1 MANRFPEATVL
12 HSSPYP
18 TCSDYK
24 ETLAFPVSLLLTPL
38 SRFPTTLPQATI
50 ETVLSAPLPDGVVR
64 LDSGS
69 VVTEGTRVS
78 IVIVSCDNLAFNRLC
93 LESLLVATS
102 AESYEVIVVDNGSA
116 DGTREYLA
124 ELARRQKRVRVIFNC
139 ENRGFAAANNQ
150 ALRVA
155 VGDVLVLLNNDTIV
169 VPGWLPRLLRY
180 LDDKTIGLVGPV
192 TNRCGN
198 EAQIEARYS
207 TLGEMVGFAAVRAA
221 EHAGQSFEI
230 RVATMFCVAMRREV
244 FDRIGPLD
252 EQFGLGLFEDDD
264 YSMRVRAAGYRVVCA
279 NDVFVHHFGQASL
292 GKLASVGQ
300 YGELFHANRRRW
312 EAKWNRLWQ
321 PDARRPSA
329 DYLNMVAR
337 IHELTDRALPPDA
350 SVVVVSNGD
359 NKLLD
364 LGGRAAC
371 HLPQGAGGAYAGH
384 HPADSVAVIQQLES
398 LREQGKEWLLV
409 PATSSWWLDY
419 YPGLAA
425 YLLKCGSPLVNEPG
439 VCRIF
444 PLRGPR

>member
-1 MANRFPEATVL
+1 
-12 HSSPYP
+12 
-18 TCSDYK
+18 
-24 ETLAFPVSLLLTPL
+24 LLTPI
-38 SRFPTTLPQATI
+38 SRFPTTLPEATVDA
-50 ETVLSAPLPDGVVR
+50 VLSAPLPDGVVR
-64 LDSGS
+64 PDSRAA
-69 VVTEGTRVS
+69 VTDKSRVS
-78 IVIVSCDNLAFNRLC
+78 IVLVSFDNLAFNRLC

-102 AESYEVIVVDNGSA
+102 GESCEIIVVDNGSG

-124 ELARRQKRVRVIFNC
+124 ELAQRQKSVRVIFNC

-155 VGDVLVLLNNDTIV
+155 AGDVLVLLNNDTMV
-169 VPGWLPRLLRY
+169 VAGWLPRLLCY

-198 EAQIEARYS
+198 EAQTDAPYS
-207 TLGEMVGFAAVRAA
+207 TLGEMVDFAAARSA
-221 EHAGQSFEI
+221 EHRGESFDI

-244 FDRIGPLD
+244 FERVGPLD

-312 EAKWNRLWQ
+312 EAKWQRRWQ
-321 PDARRPSA
+321 PYARRPSA

-337 IHELTDRALPPDA
+337 IHELTDRALPPDT

-359 NKLLD
+359 EKLLE
-364 LGGRAAC
+364 LGGRTAC
-371 HLPQGAGGAYAGH
+371 HLPQDASGAYAGH
-384 HPADSVAVIQQLES
+384 HPADSAAVVEQLES
-398 LREQGKEWLLV
+398 LREQGKEWLLL
-409 PATSSWWLDY
+409 PATSFWWLDY
-419 YPGLAA
+419 YPDLAA
-425 YLLKCGSPLVNEPG
+425 YLLKCGSPLVDEPT

-444 PLRGPR
+444 SLQVPR